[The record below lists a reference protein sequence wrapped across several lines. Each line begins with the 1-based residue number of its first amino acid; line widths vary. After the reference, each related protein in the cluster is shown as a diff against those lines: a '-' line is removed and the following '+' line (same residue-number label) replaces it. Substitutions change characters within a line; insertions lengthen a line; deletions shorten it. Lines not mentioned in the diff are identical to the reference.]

1 MGVCENTD
9 SSSATKTLLSSLRV
23 LASTASYLISST
35 STGTTLCGVNKMSL
49 LISLQASSDLETCAK
64 FHRNR
69 LTPARWTWEKGH
81 EPTVQ
86 QFICLRV
93 DDFCI
98 LLPLRTNDWLQQSW
112 LRIRPNQTSVNAT
125 IFFCTQTLF
134 CFVRFQMALG
144 HSASCAQSIYLFC
157 PFFWLL
163 FLFPSP
169 AAVRLNSFVI

>member
-69 LTPARWTWEKGH
+69 LTPVRWTWEKGH
-81 EPTVQ
+81 EPTVH

-98 LLPLRTNDWLQQSW
+98 LLRLRTNDWLQQSW

-125 IFFCTQTLF
+125 IFFAHKHYFVLSGFRWLWVILRLVLSPFICSALFFGF
-134 CFVRFQMALG
+134 CFCFPLLLLCVWTAL
-144 HSASCAQSIYLFC
+144 
-157 PFFWLL
+157 
-163 FLFPSP
+163 
-169 AAVRLNSFVI
+169 